1 MTLEGL
7 RVCREIALAGSF
19 SAAAR
24 GLGYSQPA
32 ISRQVAAMEA
42 ARVPGLAVPT
52 LSEGETWQDLVA
64 DRDAFENF
72 DVEAAG
78 RRGMHY
84 AALDQLAVEHLLGA
98 RS

>member
-1 MTLEGL
+1 MRTYLL
-7 RVCREIALAGSF
+7 LKQR
-19 SAAAR
+19 AAAFR
-24 GLGYSQPA
+24 ADPEV
-32 ISRQVAAMEA
+32 RAAMAA
-42 ARVPGLAVPT
+42 ARVPELATPT
-52 LSEGETWQDLVA
+52 LAEGETWSDLLA
-64 DRDAFENF
+64 DRAAFEDF